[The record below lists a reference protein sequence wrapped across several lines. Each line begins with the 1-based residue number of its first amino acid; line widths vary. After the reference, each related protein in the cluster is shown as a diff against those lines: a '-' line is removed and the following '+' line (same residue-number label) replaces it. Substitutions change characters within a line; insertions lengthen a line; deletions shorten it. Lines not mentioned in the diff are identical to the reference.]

1 MPSHNADFAKRDR
14 IVLNVVLAH
23 VPIVGVLGALCG
35 HLVIG
40 LIIASVAAALC
51 AAGYASARGTRSFRV
66 YAGVLLMVDSAAV
79 IAASGGQVAMHFHI
93 FIVITFLILYFDWL
107 PIVVAAGTIALHHV
121 VGNWLFP
128 QLVFG
133 EMATMGNSWIMV
145 VEHAVAVVFESAAAI
160 YVALRVRN
168 STAAVASVADTIA
181 QKQMPRFREA
191 IAALADGDLTYEA
204 RFEKQTLSV
213 DPSDEIGVMA
223 ATFDVMQNEI
233 ADSVAAF
240 EQTRKK
246 LQEVVI
252 GITTAATQLSLA
264 SNEFSVATSQAG
276 DAVESISTSS
286 EQVASGTREQ
296 ADQLG
301 SAGAALEELAQSAS
315 QIALGA
321 NEQTSAVRAVVAEVQ
336 SLDGEISS
344 VAQLGITLTTA
355 AALATTEAAAGTDAV
370 LQTAN
375 AVMQLRDRS
384 AANEKL
390 MTSLE
395 SRSSAVEEI
404 VGVIEDI
411 ADQTNLLALNAAIEA
426 ARAGEHGRGFAVVA
440 DEVRKLAE
448 RSATSTREISQIL
461 SAIRRETVEAA
472 TSMRASNAEME
483 TGYTV
488 ANRAKAALCSVE
500 DKIAETSR
508 IAVAMVSGSETMRSA
523 SARASTNIEG
533 VSAIIQENA
542 TAAAEVGSTTVHVRD
557 SLTSVTAQSQSQS
570 AAASDVSSSVLSLA
584 AQVQQM
590 DATAQNVSSQAQL
603 LIEIVGHFK
612 SNAGAASSHALDNP
626 ERRSG
631 SSRQLAKL

>member
-1 MPSHNADFAKRDR
+1 
-14 IVLNVVLAH
+14 
-23 VPIVGVLGALCG
+23 
-35 HLVIG
+35 
-40 LIIASVAAALC
+40 
-51 AAGYASARGTRSFRV
+51 
-66 YAGVLLMVDSAAV
+66 
-79 IAASGGQVAMHFHI
+79 MHFHI

-107 PIVVAAGTIALHHV
+107 PIVVAAGVIALHHI
-121 VGNWLFP
+121 VGNLLFP

-133 EMATMGNSWIMV
+133 EMATMGNTWIMV
-145 VEHAVAVVFESAAAI
+145 VEHAVAVVLESAAAI
-160 YVALRVRN
+160 YVALRVRH

-181 QKQMPRFREA
+181 QRQMPRFREA

-204 RFEKQTLSV
+204 RFEKQTLRV
-213 DPSDEIGVMA
+213 DPSDEIGLMA

-246 LQEVVI
+246 LQEVVS

-276 DAVESISTSS
+276 EAVETISMSS

-296 ADQLG
+296 AEHLG
-301 SAGAALEELAQSAS
+301 SAGVALEELAHSAS
-315 QIALGA
+315 QIAQGA
-321 NEQTSAVRAVVAEVQ
+321 NEQTSAVRKVVAEVQ

-344 VAQLGITLTTA
+344 VAQLGITLKTA
-355 AALATTEAAAGTDAV
+355 AGLATTEAATGTDAV
-370 LQTAN
+370 VQTAN
-375 AVMQLRDRS
+375 AVRQLRDRS
-384 AANEKL
+384 AASEKL

-395 SRSSAVEEI
+395 SRSGSVEEI
-404 VGVIEDI
+404 VSVIEDI

-472 TSMRASNAEME
+472 MSMRASNAEME
-483 TGYTV
+483 TGFMV
-488 ANRAKAALCSVE
+488 ANRAKLALGSVE
-500 DKIAETSR
+500 EKIAETSR
-508 IAVAMVSGSETMRSA
+508 IAVAMVSGSETMRAA
-523 SARASTNIEG
+523 SARASANIEG
-533 VSAIIQENA
+533 VSAIIEENA
-542 TAAAEVGSTTVHVRD
+542 SAAAEVGSTTVHVRD

-590 DATAQNVSSQAQL
+590 DATAQNVSSQAQR
-603 LIEIVGHFK
+603 LIEIVGHFRLTATAT
-612 SNAGAASSHALDNP
+612 SSSALENAD
-626 ERRSG
+626 RQSG
-631 SSRQLAKL
+631 SRRQLVQL